1 MKGIFD
7 RIGFFIENS
16 IDLESPPEIV
26 SFGSG
31 SIESRGL
38 FPSQVGFVID
48 WGSYGG
54 LSSDWLS
61 GHDGDLYL
69 WGRHY
74 LR

>member
-16 IDLESPPEIV
+16 IDLKGPPEIV

-31 SIESRGL
+31 SVESWGL
-38 FPSQVGFVID
+38 FPSQVGLVID
-48 WGSYGG
+48 RSSYGG
-54 LSSDWLS
+54 LSGDWLS
-61 GHDGDLYL
+61 GHDGDLCL
-69 WGRHY
+69 RGRHY